1 MYCIEICEKAV
12 KICENAQNNN
22 AYFKILFQELI
33 AKSYLK
39 LNDKQSAQMYCEQ
52 ALKDANSN
60 KLVYL
65 QLRLNDLRANIS
77 REMLYNQAE
86 KDKYEYAQNTIKM
99 YLKTLEI
106 AKDLNLKNFSKKV
119 EKELT
124 SFRAH
129 CQLNRIIEDK

>member
-22 AYFKILFQELI
+22 MYFKILFQELI

-52 ALKDANSN
+52 ALKDANNN

-65 QLRLNDLRANIS
+65 QLRLNDLKANIS
-77 REMLYNQAE
+77 REMLFNQPE
-86 KDKYEYAQNTIKM
+86 KLKYEHAQNTIKL
-99 YLKTLEI
+99 YLGALDI
-106 AKDLNLKNFSKKV
+106 AKDLNLKQYIKKI

-124 SFRAH
+124 SFKAH